1 MARVLMQAGLVDP
14 VQYFSGSFYGV
25 SARVD
30 LNMRTRVAT
39 VSLRGAVLGG
49 TVAGTG
55 WLNDAG
61 AEAGSVVLEKRFEA
75 RLRRH
80 FVTIRGAALNRAQE
94 TVTVHVVIPILG
106 EVELVLGRS
115 K

>member
-1 MARVLMQAGLVDP
+1 MARVLMQAGLIDP
-14 VQYFSGSFYGV
+14 VQHFSGSFYGV
-25 SARVD
+25 RACVD

-39 VSLRGAVLGG
+39 VSLQGAVLGG
-49 TVAGTG
+49 TVTGTG
-55 WLNDAG
+55 WLSDSG

-80 FVTIRGAALNRAQE
+80 FVKVRGASLNRAQE
-94 TVTVHVVIPILG
+94 TVTVHVVMPVLG
-106 EVELVLGRS
+106 EMELVLGRA

>member
-1 MARVLMQAGLVDP
+1 MARVLMQAGLLDS
-14 VQYFSGSFYGV
+14 VQHFSGSFYGV
-25 SARVD
+25 RARVD

-49 TVAGTG
+49 AVKGTG
-55 WLNDAG
+55 WLRDSG
-61 AEAGSVVLEKRFEA
+61 AEAGSVVLEQQFEA

-80 FVTIRGAALNRAQE
+80 FVKVRGASLNRAQE
-94 TVTVHVVIPILG
+94 TVTVKVVVPVLG
-106 EVELVLGRS
+106 EMELVLGRS